1 MDNLVRNHAI
11 LNVWSATNQDFQHNI
26 QMVRITPDGGV
37 LKQYPLLWDILLVP
51 NEKLKAY
58 YHFYQIGQVPP
69 ELLDVLK
76 KENRWVILDDFNKL
90 NNILVDVYSTTGQI
104 IPRDHV
110 FISFIYNKNL
120 VMAVRV
126 NRKLDF
132 GTKVKTFLN
141 QSTVREPYTL
151 DNQDLI
157 VRFYSNAW
165 FNDPEYRLN
174 TNKEKQPIIFQYRK
188 ITNQTD
194 WNGLYKGYHELLKEN
209 PEYQK
214 RIVWY
219 RDGFMIN
226 NPTGMPA
233 DAIGSHFGWMFDDSF
248 FYQETR
254 RLRHLPAFISE
265 IDLKRRKYIFLTE
278 LNDGLIHYWDDI
290 DFYVINHVIN
300 KGVYLNRSAKHC
312 IRQLTHNAFS
322 IDADVVESY
331 IKLHEWLGNID
342 QCSIKIMVR
351 QGGRKNGVLNQT
363 NRLKELYLLPREQ
376 LLNAMINSQSLVPEW
391 KASQLEQS
399 DYIRLVSADANQLTN
414 EIVAD
419 AYGYHGLVE
428 NFANPLWVINE
439 PINKLPINPVMR
451 DIDRN
456 TKTAYRCYWIYNKA
470 GVLVD
475 WFNISDTHADIELR
489 EVSKIKPTDIGYIEC
504 FNMRI
509 SKTTPFLIVDNDIK
523 DWDLEQYGFKCFG
536 GYTGDS
542 HGFSSTNIPV
552 WDDLTDMNGSLYT
565 YTPSTKGNKPRLD
578 WNWGLLSQA
587 NLYPMV
593 FIPKLMFVYQTQ
605 ISTNN
610 GRFSIIP
617 KFDFNYGNNT
627 HSQRPMN
634 IPMGSHDVFVNGM
647 SLIEGI
653 DYIKVGHEFIINTV
667 AYHRMGHGD
676 KTATVVIRF
685 YGFSNEKTDGNW
697 KPNEIG
703 FVKGGRLSIDG
714 VYGIHRGKSNRI
726 ILGGLIRDADEF
738 MTGENNSGKLAPI
751 DGQPYSIQDYIVPT
765 ENIVK
770 DRNVHKLYVKDRE
783 VEKRVSDYLSGLI
796 AENTPNFKHVHIQRY
811 KLVSPVISAIIT
823 DMAIAGSSFAQ
834 LRDNFDDED
843 IESIFQNYKRYLA
856 FDPCTLDLDD
866 NYVMIEPHAYS
877 TNIAITKSQYVFLE
891 RLNDLYLHRKV
902 NLSHN
907 VEIKKD

>member
-26 QMVRITPDGGV
+26 HMARITPDGGV

-76 KENRWVILDDFNKL
+76 KEDRWVSLDNFNKL
-90 NNILVDVYSTTGQI
+90 NNILVDVYSATGQI

-120 VMAVRV
+120 VMAVRI
-126 NRKLDF
+126 NRKLDY

-141 QSTVREPYTL
+141 QSTVRTPYTL

-165 FNDPEYRLN
+165 FNDPEYRLG
-174 TNKEKQPIIFQYRK
+174 TTKESQPIIYRYKK
-188 ITNQTD
+188 IGTQSD
-194 WNGLYKGYHELLKEN
+194 WNALYKEYTDLLKEN
-209 PEYQK
+209 PEYIK
-214 RIVWY
+214 RVVWY

-254 RLRHLPAFISE
+254 QLRHLPAFISD
-265 IDLKRRKYIFLTE
+265 IDLKRRKYIFLTD

-290 DFYVINHVIN
+290 DFYVINHVKG
-300 KGVYLNRSAKHC
+300 KGVYLNRSAKNC
-312 IRQLTHNAFS
+312 IRQLTHNAYS

-331 IKLHEWLGNID
+331 IKLHEWMESID

-376 LLNAMINSQSLVPEW
+376 ILNAMINTPSLVPEW
-391 KASQLEQS
+391 RASTLEQS
-399 DYIRLVSADANQLTN
+399 HYVKLVSANGNNITN
-414 EIVAD
+414 ELVAD

-428 NFANPLWVINE
+428 NFGNPLWVINE
-439 PINKLPINPVMR
+439 PITTLPINPVMR
-451 DIDRN
+451 DADKN
-456 TKTAYRCYWIYNKA
+456 TRTAYRCYWIYNKA
-470 GVLVD
+470 GVLID
-475 WFNISDTHADIELR
+475 WFNVNESHADIELKD
-489 EVSKIKPTDIGYIEC
+489 VSNVDPATIGYIEC

-509 SKTTPFLIVDNDIK
+509 SRVSPFLFVNKDVT

-536 GYTGDS
+536 GYTGDTT
-542 HGFSSTNIPV
+542 GFSSDNIPT
-552 WDDLTDMNGSLYT
+552 WDDLTDMDKKLYT
-565 YTPSTKGNKPRLD
+565 YTPAIKGSKPSIN
-578 WNWGLLSQA
+578 WNWTLLTQA
-587 NLYPMV
+587 NLWPIV
-593 FIPKLMFVYQTQ
+593 FIPKTMFVYQTRADT
-605 ISTNN
+605 SN
-610 GRFSIIP
+610 GRFSVVP
-617 KFDFNYGNNT
+617 KFDFDYGPGT

-634 IPMGSHDVFVNGM
+634 IPMGTHDVFVNGM

-653 DYIKVGHEFIINTV
+653 DYVRIGHEFVINTL
-667 AYHRMGHGD
+667 AYHRMGLD
-676 KTATVVIRF
+676 NNTANVVIRF
-685 YGFSNEKTDGNW
+685 YGFSDEKSDSNW

-703 FVKGGRLSIDG
+703 FVKGGRLSVDG
-714 VYGIHRGKSNRI
+714 VFGIHKGKSNKI

-738 MTGENNSGKLAPI
+738 LTGESNTGKLAPI

-783 VEKRVSDYLSGLI
+783 AEKRVSDYLSTLI
-796 AENTPNFKHVHIQRY
+796 PEIDPGFKHVHVQRY
-811 KLVSPVISAIIT
+811 KLVSPVISAMIN
-823 DMAIAGSSFAQ
+823 DMVRAGNGFAN
-834 LRDNFDDED
+834 LPENFDDED
-843 IESIFQNYKRYLA
+843 IEEIFQNYKHYLQ
-856 FDPCTLDLDD
+856 FDPCVSDLDD
-866 NYVMIEPHAYS
+866 NYIMIEPHAYL
-877 TNIAITKSQYVFLE
+877 TNVAITKNQYILLE
-891 RLNDLYLHRKV
+891 RINDLYLRRKV
-902 NLSHN
+902 DLSHN
-907 VEIKKD
+907 VEIRED